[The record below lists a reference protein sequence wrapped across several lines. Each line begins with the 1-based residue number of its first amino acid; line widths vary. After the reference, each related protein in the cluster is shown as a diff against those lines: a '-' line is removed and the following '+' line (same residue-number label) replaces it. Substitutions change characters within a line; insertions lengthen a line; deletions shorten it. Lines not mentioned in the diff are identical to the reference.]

1 MVRKGYFDTEGGDH
15 WFHTTQWTEICKL
28 PQADDSVRTK
38 LLETLLSRYWSPIFW
53 YIRRKGYDRDLAKDL
68 TQDFFYDILLGRS
81 LFAKASQDKG
91 RLRNFL
97 LVAVERYLASFERK
111 RSARKRRPAQTMLAL
126 DQVDMPEPES
136 EEDPQQAYSRAW
148 AAELLDRSLAEFRE
162 MCFGLGDQVV
172 WSVFNDVLLEP
183 IFNNAGRPSFKEICI
198 RYQIESA
205 SKASNL
211 LTTAKRRFRTII
223 RRNLRESVES
233 DQDVDQEL
241 LDLLEIFGQ

>member
-1 MVRKGYFDTEGGDH
+1 MVRKGYFDTEGGDR

-28 PQADDSVRTK
+28 PQASESVKAK
-38 LLETLLSRYWSPIFW
+38 LLETLLSCYWSPIFW

-68 TQDFFYDILLGRS
+68 TQDFFHDILLGRN
-81 LFAKASQDKG
+81 LFSKASQDKG

-111 RSARKRRPAQTMLAL
+111 RSARKRRPMQNILAL
-126 DQVDMPEPES
+126 DHVDMPDPES
-136 EEDPQQAYSRAW
+136 EEDPHQAYCRAW
-148 AAELLDRSLAEFRE
+148 AAGLLDRSLAEFRE

-172 WSVFNDVLLEP
+172 WSIFNDVLLES
-183 IFNNAGRPSFKEICI
+183 ICNNVDRPSFNEICQ

-211 LTTAKRRFRTII
+211 LTTAKRRFRTIM

-241 LDLLEIFGQ
+241 LDLLEIFAR